1 MKHLYTL
8 TVLGSCAAAML
19 FAGCNE
25 TTRKDVTSAQ
35 NKVVREERKLDEAKR
50 EEARTAQKPVVDST
64 TAPDLDRA
72 HDRVVKQEERVREA
86 QSDAAKKAQDLKDE
100 QARDTF
106 LVDCKAAIDLANRNI
121 EKLQTKKN
129 AATDDEKVAL
139 DQQIDDIKAQRDAVQ
154 KEINNIRASDVKR
167 WDEFKPAAQKAMDEL
182 NRLGRG
188 IS

>member
-1 MKHLYTL
+1 MRCLHTL
-8 TVLGSCAAAML
+8 AVMGGCAAAML

-35 NKVVREERKLDEAKR
+35 NKVQREERKLDDAKR
-50 EEARTAQKPVVDST
+50 EEARTAHKPVVEQPSG
-64 TAPDLDRA
+64 ADLDRA

-86 QSDAAKKAQDLKDE
+86 QQDASKKAQDLNNE

-106 LVDCKAAIDLANRNI
+106 LIDCKASIDLANRNI

-129 AATDDEKVAL
+129 AATDDEKMAL
-139 DQQIDDIKAQRDAVQ
+139 DRQIDDMKAQRDAVQ
-154 KEINNIRASDVKR
+154 KEINNIRTSDVKR
-167 WDEFKPAAQKAMDEL
+167 WEEFKPAAQKAMDEL